1 MSDRGRHIRRTGIG
15 FYRDLLFLV
24 AGILIVGALIFGG
37 LSLWA
42 GNDDTDDTTTTTT
55 SPVEST
61 TVTTAP
67 SGQTTSAAPVTTST
81 TTTSAPATTSTTSPP
96 TTIRE
101 TRDPSEVRVQVLN
114 STSVAGLAAGL
125 SDELATLGYQMV
137 EADNYTPELSDTMIF
152 HAEGFALEAL
162 ELSDAIPDGTV
173 APNPEL
179 TTEQDVD
186 IVVVLGLSYQG

>member
-42 GNDDTDDTTTTTT
+42 GGNDDPDDTSTTTSSTESTTATTVPGPQTTTTTTT
-55 SPVEST
+55 STP
-61 TVTTAP
+61 
-67 SGQTTSAAPVTTST
+67 T
-81 TTTSAPATTSTTSPP
+81 TTEPTSTSTTSPP

-101 TRDPSEVRVQVLN
+101 PRDPSEVLVQVLN
-114 STSVAGLAAGL
+114 STGVTGLAAGL
-125 SDELATLGYQMV
+125 SDELAALGYQLA

-173 APNPEL
+173 APNPDL
-179 TTEQDVD
+179 TAEQGVD
-186 IVVVLGLSYQG
+186 VVVVIGLSYQG